1 MLKRLT
7 AYKAWAN
14 RELFDV
20 LHALPTDT
28 NAESRHMMIRLLNHV
43 YVVDRIF
50 RGHLSGQA
58 HGYSALNTPDT
69 PTLDTLWHA
78 VQETDQWYIDYAAG
92 LQAAQLDERLD
103 FQFVDGKAGNLSR
116 AEMLLHVINHGS
128 YHRGGVGELLKQCAV
143 TPPKDVLTRFL

>member
-20 LHALPTDT
+20 LHTLPADT
-28 NAESRHMMIRLLNHV
+28 NAESRHLMIRLLNHV
-43 YVVDRIF
+43 YVVDCIF
-50 RGHLSGQA
+50 RAHLCGQP
-58 HGYSALNTPDT
+58 HGYQALNTQET
-69 PTLDTLWHA
+69 PTLGALWSA

-92 LQAAQLDERLD
+92 LHAAQLDERLD
-103 FQFVDGKAGNLSR
+103 FRFVDGKAGNLSR
-116 AEMLLHVINHGS
+116 AEMLLHVVNHGS
-128 YHRGGVGELLKQCAV
+128 YHRGGVGELLKQCNV